1 MNRSVMAQET
11 KEYRRMQNLLLIL
24 AACIAIDQTLLSVL
38 VLAALLHGLY
48 LAWQERK
55 GKRRIRTWPKALK
68 YILLLLLADGYA
80 SLHNPLVTHEA
91 VVTFNFFYVVGQ
103 YTAVVWLFT
112 RFGNL
117 FAGRSDPF
125 SGPPAG
131 QGSSGG
137 AGRSFWDIFRGQP
150 FPLRVLRVLGWVALV
165 VLAGGVLQ
173 HFFGGATD
181 AIWVDKA
188 ANPLLKNR
196 IFSTW
201 ENPNILAGYL
211 CVVAAY
217 VMSYISVVKESR
229 RRWILFGILL
239 VTLLCQVYTFS
250 RGFWAAMA
258 VEVVAFVFLFYRKGI
273 LYLLGVGAIGGALA
287 GPVVWQRLATLKDI
301 TADSSAA
308 MRLAYIEIA
317 EAIVE
322 DHPLGIGWYNYRYVF
337 PEYDY
342 YFKNPDVIMY
352 HCHNLLLNFAAEL
365 GVQGAVLFVA
375 AWIFFLVLA
384 WKLHKS
390 GRFLWMKAMGRG
402 YLLMS
407 LGIFVGG
414 LGDHVFFNVRMG
426 VLFWLLST
434 LLVLT
439 RQYGLYDP
447 GPAEAEK
454 QEK

>member
-1 MNRSVMAQET
+1 
-11 KEYRRMQNLLLIL
+11 MQNLLLIL

-48 LAWQERK
+48 LAWQERN
-55 GKRRIRTWPKALK
+55 GKRRIRTWPKGLK
-68 YILLLLLADGYA
+68 YLLLLLLADGYA

-103 YTAVVWLFT
+103 YTAIVWLFT

-117 FAGRSDPF
+117 FAGRPDPF
-125 SGPPAG
+125 AGGLSGPAEG
-131 QGSSGG
+131 QGDAGG
-137 AGRSFWDIFRGQP
+137 AGRSFGDVFRSQP

-181 AIWVDKA
+181 AIWVDRT
-188 ANPLLKNR
+188 ANPLLKTR

-229 RRWILFGILL
+229 RRWILCGILL

-258 VEVVAFVFLFYRKGI
+258 AEVLAFVLLFYRRGI
-273 LYLLGVGAIGGALA
+273 LFLLGAGAAGGALA
-287 GPVVWQRLATLKDI
+287 GPAVWQRLATLKDI

-317 EAIVE
+317 GAIVR

-342 YFKNPDVIMY
+342 YFRNPDVIMY
-352 HCHNLLLNFAAEL
+352 HCHNLFLNFAAEL
-365 GVQGAVLFVA
+365 GLQGAVLFGA

-384 WKLHKS
+384 WQLHRS

-426 VLFWLLST
+426 ALFWLLST

-439 RQYGLYDP
+439 RQYGLYVP
-447 GPAEAEK
+447 GPAEAGKAEK
-454 QEK
+454 